1 LHLGEAKWPEAV
13 YDAVREEIQWL
24 SGQIADLLDA
34 ASILDQKVEAVLAEA
49 GLDPSDQ
56 SNELE
61 LPEACDLSYCRN
73 QINDVLLIM
82 IKLREIAKL
91 ANADALGSSIH

>member
-1 LHLGEAKWPEAV
+1 MHVGEAKWPEAA
-13 YDAVREEIQWL
+13 YNAVREEIQWL
-24 SGQIADLLDA
+24 SGQIADLMDA
-34 ASILDQKVEAVLAEA
+34 ASILDQKVKAVLVEA

-61 LPEACDLSYCRN
+61 LAEACDLSYCRN
-73 QINDVLLIM
+73 QISDVLLIM
-82 IKLREIAKL
+82 IKLREITTL